1 MLHGKPVGSEAIP
14 IWDDEKDK
22 RKMLEEQG
30 YTFTGN
36 HHPESFKYNAHGL
49 LSDLRIGYMIK

>member
-1 MLHGKPVGSEAIP
+1 
-14 IWDDEKDK
+14 
-22 RKMLEEQG
+22 MLEEQG